1 MKRADEKMRT
11 DDAFPPAMACD
22 VAGKLFF
29 AYTPPSR
36 PAWVPWALN
45 NQSFS
50 HAGQTSS
57 ERASEENRSQKD
69 PSMDY
74 RDKLNDWRGLERS
87 RSGNARLLQLLVVTS
102 GGST

>member
-57 ERASEENRSQKD
+57 AASE
-69 PSMDY
+69 
-74 RDKLNDWRGLERS
+74 RGKQVSERS
-87 RSGNARLLQLLVVTS
+87 VNGLQ
-102 GGST
+102 G